1 MTVNWITIRVRD
13 FEAAKRFYKGFLGLP
28 LLQEFSPSPS
38 MQLAFFGVAGETQIE
53 LIYDSTLALPPA
65 APSSISIGIT
75 PPDYDALL
83 ASARKAGV
91 LTREPAII
99 GGHMECFFV
108 ADPDGTGIQIIKAL
122 A

>member
-13 FEAAKRFYKGFLGLP
+13 FEAAKRFYEGFLGLNF
-28 LLQEFSPSPS
+28 LQEFSPSPT
-38 MQLAFFGVAGETQIE
+38 MQLAFFGAAGETQIE
-53 LIYDSTLALPPA
+53 LIYDSALTLPPA
-65 APSSISIGIT
+65 TPATISIGIT

-83 ASARKAGV
+83 SSARKAGV

-108 ADPDGTGIQIIKAL
+108 ADPDGTGIQLIKAL
-122 A
+122 S